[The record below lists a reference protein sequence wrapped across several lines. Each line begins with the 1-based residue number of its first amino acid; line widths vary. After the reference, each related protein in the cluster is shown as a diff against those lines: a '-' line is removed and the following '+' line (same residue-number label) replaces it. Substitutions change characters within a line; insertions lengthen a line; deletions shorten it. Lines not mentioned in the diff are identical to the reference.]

1 MSTTSMIGFAP
12 GRRRAGV
19 FSRATLLTAMALA
32 IIPATNASAQA
43 ADPNPGALTFSG
55 AFDVPTLYYFRGLRQ
70 EVDPKLTMW
79 PYADLKID
87 LMSGTGGLKSTAIN
101 FGVWNSLHT
110 GTSGTGGGSSKL
122 HYEEDFYAAL
132 TFGFARS
139 VNFTTQWTSYTSP
152 NAGFSTVKEILFK
165 VSQGSKYAPYGLVG
179 FELDTAPGV
188 GQADGGAKAGTYAEV
203 GIGPSWPLG
212 GKGVTVGV
220 PVKLGFSLKDYYELA
235 GVDHK
240 FGYLDV
246 GALFTFPF
254 TSVPSRF
261 GTWNFHAGADGFAFG
276 DTTEAFN
283 ADKDGKTHK
292 GAVTAVFGIGV
303 SY

>member
-1 MSTTSMIGFAP
+1 VRAVLAGLALLALSAAP
-12 GRRRAGV
+12 A
-19 FSRATLLTAMALA
+19 A
-32 IIPATNASAQA
+32 AQTP

-70 EVDPKLTMW
+70 EFDPKLTMW

-110 GTSGTGGGSSKL
+110 GTSGTGGNGKL

-139 VNFTTQWTSYTSP
+139 VGFTTQWTSYTSP

-165 VSQGSKYAPYGLVG
+165 VSQGSKFAPYGLVG
-179 FELDTAPGV
+179 FELDTAPAV
-188 GQADGGAKAGTYAEV
+188 GQADGGDKAGTYAEL

-212 GKGVTVGV
+212 GKGVTVAV

-254 TSVPSRF
+254 TSVPSKF
-261 GTWNFHAGADGFAFG
+261 GTWNFHAGADAFAFG

-283 ADKDGKTHK
+283 ADKDGKTHA
-292 GAVTAVFGIGV
+292 GAFTAVFGIGV

>member
-1 MSTTSMIGFAP
+1 MSTTSMIGFAS

-19 FSRATLLTAMALA
+19 FSRATFLTAMALA

-87 LMSGTGGLKSTAIN
+87 LMSGTGGLKSAAIN

-110 GTSGTGGGSSKL
+110 GTSGTGGASSKL

-132 TFGFARS
+132 TLGFARS
-139 VNFTTQWTSYTSP
+139 VAFTTQWTSYTSP

-165 VSQGSKYAPYGLVG
+165 VSQGSKFAPYGLVG
-179 FELDTAPGV
+179 FELDTAPAV
-188 GQADGGAKAGTYAEV
+188 GQADAGAKAGTYAEL

-212 GKGVTVGV
+212 GKGVSVAV
-220 PVKLGFSLKDYYELA
+220 PVKLGLSLKDYYELA

-254 TSVPSRF
+254 TSVPSKF
-261 GTWNFHAGADGFAFG
+261 GTWNFHAGADVFAFG

>member
-1 MSTTSMIGFAP
+1 MP
-12 GRRRAGV
+12 
-19 FSRATLLTAMALA
+19 ALV
-32 IIPATNASAQA
+32 SAQA

-87 LMSGTGGLKSTAIN
+87 LMSGDGGLKSTAIN

-110 GTSGTGGGSSKL
+110 GTSGTGGLSSKL

-132 TFGFARS
+132 TLGFARS
-139 VNFTTQWTSYTSP
+139 VGFTTQWTSYTSP
-152 NAGFSTVKEILFK
+152 NGGFTTVKEILFK
-165 VSQGSKYAPYGLVG
+165 VSQGSKWAPYGLIA
-179 FELDTAPGV
+179 FELDTKPGV
-188 GQADGGAKAGTYAEV
+188 GQADGGNKRGTYLEFGA
-203 GIGPSWPLG
+203 GPSWPLG
-212 GKGVTVGV
+212 KGPVTLAV
-220 PVKLGFSLKDYYELA
+220 PLKLGLSAKDYYELA

-240 FGYLDV
+240 FGYFDGGV
-246 GALFTFPF
+246 LFTFPF
-254 TSVPSRF
+254 TSVPSKF

-283 ADKDGKTHK
+283 AGKDGKTHK